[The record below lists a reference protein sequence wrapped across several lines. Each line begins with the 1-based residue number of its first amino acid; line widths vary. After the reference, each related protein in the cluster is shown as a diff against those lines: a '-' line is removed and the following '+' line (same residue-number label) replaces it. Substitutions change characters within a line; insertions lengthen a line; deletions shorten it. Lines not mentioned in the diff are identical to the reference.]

1 MLERLQDADSE
12 PREIRLEPSLVVR
25 GSTAPPAGGAGAPS

>member
-1 MLERLQDADSE
+1 MLERLQDGESP

-25 GSTAPPAGGAGAPS
+25 ASTTAPGTG